1 MIAALQDIGPHRLHF
16 KFEPNSKCKECHHVM
31 VTKEA
36 NLQPADL
43 LASKK
48 PVIIGAP
55 LLHDSASSKAKRI
68 FYNGKVD
75 YEGPV
80 HLVNPAMTRIKRQ
93 IGGGKATNKMM
104 AQDSDDDDLSSL
116 SPSPAPAAQCSKSQK
131 AMSKSVDNIV
141 KGRDPSLPKGIPKVM
156 RGRKKVEV
164 VLTTAAR
171 NTSKRAPSVIVVRDS
186 SASEGT
192 NVSSELMVVDDS
204 AEPFV
209 CEDKQ
214 DPPIHKRKAKSQQS
228 SRPAKRVVSS
238 LDTMQPSNLK
248 AVKPSLQARSVKK
261 KRLRVISPPNFESSD
276 EEGSPPEDRKS
287 RSTVQDVRPGT
298 QRNAQTTRGP
308 IEHPLPTK
316 ELCDERCKSSF
327 TCMFYSTT

>member
-1 MIAALQDIGPHRLHF
+1 
-16 KFEPNSKCKECHHVM
+16 M

-36 NLQPADL
+36 NLQPVDL

-48 PVIIGAP
+48 PVIIGALP
-55 LLHDSASSKAKRI
+55 LHDSASSKAKRI

-141 KGRDPSLPKGIPKVM
+141 KGRDPLLPRGIPKAT
-156 RGRKKVEV
+156 RGCKKVEV

-186 SASEGT
+186 STSEGT
-192 NVSSELMVVDDS
+192 NVSSKLMVVDDS
-204 AEPFV
+204 TEPFV

-214 DPPIHKRKAKSQQS
+214 DLPIHKHKAKSQQS
-228 SRPAKRVVSS
+228 SCPAKRVVSS

-261 KRLRVISPPNFESSD
+261 KRLRVILLPNFESSD
-276 EEGSPPEDRKS
+276 EEGSPPKDRES
-287 RSTVQDVRPGT
+287 
-298 QRNAQTTRGP
+298 
-308 IEHPLPTK
+308 
-316 ELCDERCKSSF
+316 
-327 TCMFYSTT
+327 